1 MINIDGI
8 YYYFISIMIIMSKLH
23 SGIFL
28 YFFLLLLLFIHSSV
42 FVHALTVKVY
52 HNSNNHFSNVTDNL
66 IEEIVDDIKEA
77 VDEVGNPEMVNA
89 ASFNYTNLAQTS
101 PGFSSTCSVPF
112 FQVMSVSLDKQ
123 YFLAK
128 GSAPVVNSG
137 GDVL

>member
-1 MINIDGI
+1 
-8 YYYFISIMIIMSKLH
+8 
-23 SGIFL
+23 
-28 YFFLLLLLFIHSSV
+28 
-42 FVHALTVKVY
+42 VY